1 MTKVLWLAVKDLRV
15 LLSDKGNVFWV
26 FGFPVVFA
34 LFFGAIYSGAGEG
47 PSGMKIAVA
56 DEDNSEYSSSYVSKL
71 ESNDALKIIRLSRDE
86 AIDHVRK
93 GKVAAAVVL
102 KKGIGDGFEALFNRD
117 DPKLEIASD
126 PSRRMESGYLQ
137 GLLVKAQFEAL
148 SDKFTDPK
156 WLKDQTDIWR
166 DEIERAGE
174 INALDAEQA
183 KLYLDLFDS
192 FDTLITDV
200 NQEYFQAG
208 FDGEMLSF
216 AKLDVSRE
224 REGPVA
230 PFQIIFPQV
239 LLWGFMGCTATFAIS
254 IVKER
259 TSGTFDRLRIGPI
272 ERVHILGGKG
282 LACFFT
288 CILIMCILFVGAKA
302 IFKMPMGNRILFIP
316 AALCTIL
323 CFVGLMMFI
332 CTLGRTEQS
341 VGAAGWAMLMI
352 MGMLGGAMVPLVFM
366 PAWMRPLSHIS
377 PVRWGIYTLEA
388 AVWRNFTFSEM
399 IGPCAILVAIGTVS
413 FSLGVVMLRRQES

>member
-1 MTKVLWLAVKDLRV
+1 MNKALWLAVKDLHV
-15 LLSDKGNVFWV
+15 LLSDKGNIFWV

-34 LFFGAIYSGAGEG
+34 LFFGVIYSGAGEG
-47 PSGMKIAVA
+47 PSGMKIAIA
-56 DEDNSEYSSSYVSKL
+56 DEDDSEYSNSYVAKL
-71 ESNDALKIIRLSRDE
+71 ESNEALDIVRMSRDE
-86 AIDHVRK
+86 AIDQVRK

-102 KKGIGDGFEALFNRD
+102 KRGIGDGFEALFNSD
-117 DPKLEIASD
+117 EPTLEIASD

-148 SDKFTDPK
+148 SDKFVDTQ
-156 WLKDQTDIWR
+156 WMKDQIGLWR
-166 DEIERAGE
+166 DDIERASDL
-174 INALDAEQA
+174 NALDAEQA

-200 NQEYFQAG
+200 NQEDFRADFG
-208 FDGEMLSF
+208 GEMLSF

-224 REGPVA
+224 YEGPVA
-230 PFQIIFPQV
+230 PFQITFPQV

-272 ERVHILGGKG
+272 GRVHILGGKG

-288 CILIMCILFVGAKA
+288 CILIMCILFIGAKM
-302 IFKMPMGNRILFIP
+302 IFKMPMGNRVLFIP

-352 MGMLGGAMVPLVFM
+352 MGMLGGAMMPLAFM
-366 PAWMRPLSHIS
+366 PSWMRSFSHIS
-377 PVRWGIYTLEA
+377 PVKWGIYALEGA
-388 AVWRNFTFSEM
+388 IWRNFTFTEM
-399 IGPCAILVAIGTVS
+399 LGPCSILVAIGTVS
-413 FSLGVVMLRRQES
+413 FSLGVVMLRRQEI